1 MRSPVAWFATGLLL
15 LLTAAVVTSPVTVTG
30 ERRGADH
37 ASALDD
43 TDRAAFRHWFTYLA
57 DAQFERRADEVIDCA
72 SLVRF
77 AYREALRAHTPEWF
91 RRAHLPQAASFP
103 DVRQS
108 PPIRDGAWLLFKVSA
123 DVAGQPARYAE
134 FADAATLVRFNTRL
148 RGREARL
155 AQAGDLLY
163 FHQQGAASPDHLMVM
178 VGASRFDRERRDWV
192 VYHTGPD
199 GESAGEVRKVS
210 LADLEQHPAPRWRPI
225 AANPAFVGVFR
236 LTILD
241 TEGAASR

>member
-1 MRSPVAWFATGLLL
+1 MIDHIDHIV
-15 LLTAAVVTSPVTVTG
+15 LTTRDLAGCIRFYSEVLG
-30 ERRGADH
+30 MQLERFRTPTEERL
-37 ASALDD
+37 ALKFGPQKINIHVKG
-43 TDRAAFRHWFTYLA
+43 RE
-57 DAQFERRADEVIDCA
+57 FE
-72 SLVRF
+72 
-77 AYREALRAHTPEWF
+77 PK
-91 RRAHLPQAASFP
+91 AHLPTPGSLDLCFLAAVP
-103 DVRQS
+103 LEDVM
-108 PPIRDGAWLLFKVSA
+108 
-123 DVAGQPARYAE
+123 
-134 FADAATLVRFNTRL
+134 
-148 RGREARL
+148 ARL

-241 TEGAASR
+241 TEGAASP